1 MVIGDKVNIKP
12 VIIAQGNLIVN
23 AGHPDVIDKKY
34 KPETVTKTRDLVST
48 LYVLINLVRF

>member
-1 MVIGDKVNIKP
+1 MVIGDKVDIRP

-34 KPETVTKTRDLVST
+34 NPETGTKTRDLVEYFTS
-48 LYVLINLVRF
+48 